1 MFSKTNITGS
11 ETDHASDLVGIGSEE
26 LAAIKIDS
34 ASKEVSVMA
43 LLATAQA
50 PVSWSFEDFIVEGD
64 QVMIAGAPKSGK
76 SWLALQLALAAASG
90 GRFLRWRAT
99 RKLKT
104 LYLNLEVGEQ
114 MWARR
119 VMKQIGAPSS
129 ILFYADHFFTR
140 SDLRTFDIMDPVQR
154 RQLADMI
161 KAGGYEFVVI
171 DVLSRCHYAD
181 ENDNG
186 IMKQVLVS
194 LRAMCGNATHVVVHH
209 ARKPPP
215 GSEHVNLGTASI
227 RGASAIAGEVDL
239 AMSLVVR
246 SGQGARY
253 SLTMAARNVPEPEEM
268 LLDRNDEDMLYF
280 EQTGDSNQLE
290 DVIRAAFRNRGE
302 LPRTELQKAL
312 ADGLGVALD
321 SARRHIKEAESR
333 GFIESEKRGK
343 YIYYAIPEDAPFLRV
358 AQTASDCPF

>member
-1 MFSKTNITGS
+1 MFSKTDDTAVQR
-11 ETDHASDLVGIGSEE
+11 DDASDLVGISPEE
-26 LAAIKIDS
+26 IAALKIEMR
-34 ASKEVSVMA
+34 AEENVMA
-43 LLATAQA
+43 LLAAAAA
-50 PVSWSFEDFIVEGD
+50 PVHWAFEDFIVEGD

-76 SWLALQLALAAASG
+76 SWLALQLALAAAAG
-90 GRFLRWRAT
+90 GRFLRWKAS

-104 LYLNLEVGEQ
+104 LYINLEVGPQ

-119 VMKQIGAPSS
+119 VMKQIGPPANIPAYSS
-129 ILFYADHFFTR
+129 FFTR

-161 KAGGYEFVVI
+161 KNGGYEFVVI

-215 GSEHVNLGTASI
+215 GSEFVNLGTSSI
-227 RGASAIAGEVDL
+227 RGASAIAGEVDM

-246 SGQGARY
+246 GGQGARY
-253 SLTMAARNVPEPEEM
+253 SLTIAARNVAEPDEL

-280 EQTGDSNQLE
+280 EQVGDSNRLE
-290 DVIRAAFRNRGE
+290 DVVRTAFRNRAE
-302 LPRTELQKAL
+302 LSR
-312 ADGLGVALD
+312 ADMQQAIAEGLGVTPD
-321 SARRHIKEAESR
+321 SARRHIREAESR

-343 YIYYAIPEDAPFLRV
+343 YIYYMIPEDAPFIRV
-358 AQTASDCPF
+358 ASVSNDCPF